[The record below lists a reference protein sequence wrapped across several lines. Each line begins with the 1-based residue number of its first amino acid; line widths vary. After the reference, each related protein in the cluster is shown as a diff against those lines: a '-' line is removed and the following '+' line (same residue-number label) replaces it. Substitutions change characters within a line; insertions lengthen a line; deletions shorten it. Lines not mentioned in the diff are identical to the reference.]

1 MNLCLWSVVLGSGMW
16 ALERA
21 PCRNRDPESSLYH
34 NRSMILDKSSQVLV
48 SPQEVSETEKWV
60 VRTQSVRRT
69 DGAAE
74 DESCYGIG
82 IVITRGKRTSGEEG
96 LKRSPI
102 SLLFTPAGD
111 QEISRSED
119 LYEWRMTWRQAA
131 KLAGLLPV
139 S

>member
-1 MNLCLWSVVLGSGMW
+1 
-16 ALERA
+16 
-21 PCRNRDPESSLYH
+21 
-34 NRSMILDKSSQVLV
+34 MILDKSSQVLV
-48 SPQEVSETEKWV
+48 SPQEVSETGKWV

-102 SLLFTPAGD
+102 SLFTPAGD
-111 QEISRSED
+111 QEINRSED
-119 LYEWRMTWRQAA
+119 LYE
-131 KLAGLLPV
+131 
-139 S
+139 